1 MCRSLPCPLAAA
13 LLALVVLAWRP
24 SSATAADCAGDCDGG
39 GSVSVAELIQGVRI
53 SLGETAVAQCPA
65 FDGDGD
71 GTVRIAELIR
81 AVSAALNGCAA
92 TPTAGVASPTPTTV
106 TDTPA
111 PTDTPLAT
119 EPPATPTATPP
130 DTATPS
136 ATPTMPVVDGTWR
149 EDPLIVTASTCLE
162 AFTAQFA
169 EELAAR
175 PACLQ
180 EVTALSE
187 HEVQVVDCTART
199 LNGTLDRDGTIRLTA
214 PTESDTVEG
223 CTVALTTSSVIA
235 AASSPTAARYTFDV
249 AFFGTCP
256 LPDCVIDASGTW
268 TRQ

>member
-1 MCRSLPCPLAAA
+1 MVALYWRPGPAAA
-13 LLALVVLAWRP
+13 AG
-24 SSATAADCAGDCDGG
+24 CAGDCDGG
-39 GSVSVAELIQGVRI
+39 ASVSVAELIQGVRI
-53 SLGETAVAQCPA
+53 SLGETAVEQCPA

-81 AVSAALNGCAA
+81 AVSAALNGCPA
-92 TPTAGVASPTPTTV
+92 TPTVDLATATPTTV
-106 TDTPA
+106 AEPPTP
-111 PTDTPLAT
+111 TSTPLAT

-130 DTATPS
+130 ETATPS
-136 ATPTMPVVDGTWR
+136 TTPTIPVVDGAWR
-149 EDPLIVTASTCLE
+149 EDPLIVTDSTCLQ
-162 AFTAQFA
+162 AFTDQFA

-187 HEVQVVDCTART
+187 HEVRVVDCTART
-199 LNGTLDRDGTIRLTA
+199 LSGTLDRDGTIRLTA

-223 CTVALTTSSVIA
+223 CTVALTTSSIINA
-235 AASSPTAARYTFDV
+235 AISPTAARYTFDV

-256 LPDCVIDASGTW
+256 LPDCVIAASGTW